1 MKTCLFGIK
10 YPNTYSLLTINFLF
24 SSDLFIAKTSTFFHV
39 KQKCIFYVVGNS
51 ESKRSKQSMEMLIRN
66 GEANIDSDDEVDLF
80 NVQTDR
86 HER

>member
-1 MKTCLFGIK
+1 
-10 YPNTYSLLTINFLF
+10 
-24 SSDLFIAKTSTFFHV
+24 
-39 KQKCIFYVVGNS
+39 
-51 ESKRSKQSMEMLIRN
+51 MEMLIRN

>member
-1 MKTCLFGIK
+1 MNEDREVLTTSG
-10 YPNTYSLLTINFLF
+10 TY
-24 SSDLFIAKTSTFFHV
+24 
-39 KQKCIFYVVGNS
+39 
-51 ESKRSKQSMEMLIRN
+51 MEMLIRN